1 MTKKKVEAIKY
12 LFSTYSDIS
21 PSKIERSLDPELYE
35 KFRIRLDNKEY
46 SEFNIKNYLMFLY
59 TSYFYQNDEIDELL
73 SRSNAIRRKILDYTR
88 ELSVLLDEA
97 ISMSKVAAI
106 SDKSNM
112 DIVKTIYYT
121 PSSGY
126 DIEKTNSYV
135 EKSLIS
141 SPQDDTT
148 SDYNQSASVILKRDI
163 SVSITNGPDRS
174 QCTVKDF
181 NNSTLLESDSL
192 INSGKKFIV
201 DGYMSENIKADIEFL
216 IDRKE
221 YSFFNNIQANTD
233 VPHLYTLYT
242 SEDGAFFDKIN
253 SNPILTSNLNIQID
267 KTNHRFIKIVV
278 HMPRATSSNSN
289 GFLYRI
295 KFNSML
301 LKVSQYK
308 NVSTFF
314 TGDINVDSIG
324 EYVAIDTCDNY
335 QNKNVKIN
343 YQISINGGQF
353 RSIKPLRKISIYE
366 DGLISSMPISDYLD
380 YKIAHLTEHTSESN
394 RNIFDTSIDVNI
406 FNSSRFRYF
415 SPNHRFVT
423 GGNYT
428 SVTGILYEDREYDF
442 GQVGVVIN
450 GIVKTGKV
458 KIYAGVNTIEF
469 PSHSFNELFNIDNIE
484 EAKIDGNR
492 IIIYKD
498 GEIVNTIFD
507 VDSYKNGFFMSIDIF
522 GAKAILGKEVT
533 DEIHI
538 IDDTDGLYV
547 SSPNDVNSL
556 YILMKNKI
564 SNIDTVNLKIDMK
577 SMDTFTRPEINRIIF
592 RVI

>member
-1 MTKKKVEAIKY
+1 MTKKKVESIKY
-12 LFSTYSDIS
+12 LFSTYSDIN
-21 PSKIERSLDPELYE
+21 PSKIDKSLNPELYE

-88 ELSVLLDEA
+88 ELSILLDDA
-97 ISMSKVAAI
+97 ISSSKVAAI

-126 DIEKTNSYV
+126 DIEKTNSHV

-141 SPQDDTT
+141 SPQDDTV
-148 SDYNQSASVILKRDI
+148 SDYNQSASVILKKDI

-174 QCTVKDF
+174 QCTVK
-181 NNSTLLESDSL
+181 NSENKIFLDNDGL

-221 YSFFNNIQANTD
+221 YSFFNNIQSSTD

-242 SEDGAFFDKIN
+242 SEDGSFFNKIN
-253 SNPILTSNLNIQID
+253 SSPILTSNLNLQIE
-267 KTNHRFIKIVV
+267 KTSHRFIKIVI

-295 KFNSML
+295 KFNSIL

-308 NVSTFF
+308 KVSTFI
-314 TGDINVDSIG
+314 TGDINVESSG

-343 YQISINGGQF
+343 YQISINGGAF
-353 RSIKPLRKISIYE
+353 RSIKPLRKMSIYE
-366 DGLISSMPISDYLD
+366 DGLISSMPISDYLN
-380 YKIAHLTEHTSESN
+380 YKIAHLTEYTTESN
-394 RNIFDTSIDVNI
+394 RNIFKTGIDINI
-406 FNSSRFRYF
+406 FNSSKFRYF
-415 SPNHRFVT
+415 VPNKRFVT

-428 SVTGILYEDREYDF
+428 SVTGILYEDKEYNF

-458 KIYAGVNTIEF
+458 KIYAGINTIEF
-469 PSHSFNELFNIDNIE
+469 PSYSFNELFNIDNVE
-484 EAKIDGNR
+484 EAAVDGSK

-498 GEIVNTIFD
+498 GKIVNTIFD
-507 VDSYKNGFFMSIDIF
+507 VDSYKNGFFMSVDIF
-522 GAKAILGKEVT
+522 GIKAILGKEVT
-533 DEIHI
+533 DLVSFKDD
-538 IDDTDGLYV
+538 IDNIFI
-547 SSPNDVNSL
+547 SSPEDIKSL
-556 YILMKNKI
+556 YIVMKNKI